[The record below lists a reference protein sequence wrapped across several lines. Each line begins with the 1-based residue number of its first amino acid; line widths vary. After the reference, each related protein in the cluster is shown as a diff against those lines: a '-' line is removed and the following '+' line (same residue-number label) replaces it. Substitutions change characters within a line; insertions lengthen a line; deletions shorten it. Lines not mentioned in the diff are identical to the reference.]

1 MKNLKNRVK
10 RIEGLV
16 NEEEELT
23 LEDFELILSVCPT
36 EYADAARKEL
46 SERAEREFKDLDDQ
60 QLAKLAGIG
69 KPQPP
74 SGLHGK
80 TLELVLDDLPPE
92 YAAALRA
99 KLGI

>member
-1 MKNLKNRVK
+1 MNRVK

-16 NEEEELT
+16 NEEEELSI
-23 LEDFELILSVCPT
+23 EDIDLILSVLPT
-36 EYADAARKEL
+36 ELADAVMKDL
-46 SERAEREFKDLDDQ
+46 SERAEREFKDVDDQ

-69 KPQPP
+69 KPKSP

-80 TLELVLDDLPPE
+80 TLELVLDDLPPA